1 MSEIQ
6 DMTPKEAIP
15 MEIVAGMIQKKI
27 EKETEERKEDGPKHH
42 CGRAA
47 AESL

>member
-15 MEIVAGMIQKKI
+15 MEIVAGMIQKKPK
-27 EKETEERKEDGPKHH
+27 KEIKGRKKDEFEHH